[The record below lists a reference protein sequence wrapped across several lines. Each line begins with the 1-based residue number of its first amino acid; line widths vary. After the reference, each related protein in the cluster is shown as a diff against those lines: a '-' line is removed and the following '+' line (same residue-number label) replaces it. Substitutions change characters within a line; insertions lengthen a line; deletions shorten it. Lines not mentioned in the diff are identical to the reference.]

1 MSKLNI
7 AESRSGRSALVN
19 CQSRE
24 ILIMAL
30 SRRILG
36 GAAAAF
42 LLQAT
47 PSFAETVFRL
57 DASAPGEADPD
68 KGIDYIGSVLAFN
81 LYDGLVA
88 PGQNGAPVAPHLASA
103 WTIDGNDYVFTLRPD
118 VKFHSGN
125 VMTADDVVFSFQRL
139 MALGK
144 GNSPLFAG
152 RVADVVAV
160 DPQTVKF
167 TLSGPYAPF
176 LGAMVRLPVLDSK
189 LVLAHKA
196 DGKFGDMGD
205 YGEAYLS
212 SHDAGSG
219 AYTLVSHV
227 PESETNLATFD
238 GYFLGVPASA
248 PDKVRIRYGLQP
260 ATVRELVASGQQD
273 MTSQWLPP
281 EVMRAL
287 ADRPDTHLL
296 TDRGSNILF
305 LHMNTQKPPL
315 DDVNCRL
322 ALTYGFDYATAI
334 KLAQIT
340 DKVSAATPANGPIG
354 KSEFGYN
361 ASLPNFAQDLGKARD
376 ALAKCKYKTPDE
388 RKLDSTWITEVP
400 AEEKIALLMK
410 ADFDALGFQTTIK
423 GAPWT
428 LYTQEVTNPESTPS
442 LSEVY
447 IDAPTPD
454 PDSILYN
461 MYSSKSPP
469 TWESASHLSDAE
481 VNGLLDAGRKEND
494 IDKRRAIYEQLEAR
508 LDAVA
513 PAIFA
518 SEVSGVFVGLNTFK
532 LPPFEDDSKR
542 FSAEEYGLQFRLVEM
557 TK

>member
-1 MSKLNI
+1 MGLH
-7 AESRSGRSALVN
+7 R
-19 CQSRE
+19 
-24 ILIMAL
+24 IL
-30 SRRILG
+30 LG
-36 GAAAAF
+36 GALLAAF
-42 LLQAT
+42 LLPAT
-47 PSFAETVFRL
+47 PSFAETTFRL

-68 KGIDYIGSVLAFN
+68 KGIDYVGSVLAFN
-81 LYDGLVA
+81 IYDALVV
-88 PGQNGAPVAPHLASA
+88 PGQNGEPVAPHLATS
-103 WTIDGNDYVFTLRPD
+103 WKVDGNDYIFTLRPD

-125 VMTADDVVFSFQRL
+125 VMTADDVVFSFKRL

-144 GNSPLFAG
+144 GNSPLFAD
-152 RVADVVAV
+152 RVASVTAV
-160 DPQTVKF
+160 DPHTVKF
-167 TLSGPYAPF
+167 TLSGAYAPF
-176 LGAMVRLPVLDSK
+176 LGAMVRLAVLDSK
-189 LVLAHKA
+189 FVIAHKA

-205 YGEAYLS
+205 YGEGYLS

-227 PESETNLATFD
+227 PESETNLAKFD

-287 ADRPDTHLL
+287 AERNDTHLL
-296 TDRGSNILF
+296 SDRGSNILF
-305 LHMNTQKPPL
+305 LHLNTQKAPL
-315 DDVNCRL
+315 DDLNCRL
-322 ALTYGFDYATAI
+322 ALTYAFDYATAM

-340 DKVSAATPANGPIG
+340 AKVSAATPASGAIG

-361 ASLPNFAQDLGKARD
+361 AGLPMYGQDMGKAKD
-376 ALAKCKYKTPDE
+376 YLAKCKYKTADE
-388 RKLDSTWITEVP
+388 RKIDITWITEVP
-400 AEEKIALLMK
+400 AEEKVALLMK
-410 ADFDALGFQTTIK
+410 SNFDPLGFQTTIK
-423 GAPWT
+423 GTPWT
-428 LYTQEVTNPESTPS
+428 LYTQQVVKPDSTPS
-442 LSEVY
+442 VSEVY

-469 TWESASHLSDAE
+469 TWESASHLSDPE
-481 VNGLLDAGRKEND
+481 VDKLLDSGRTEND
-494 IDKRRAIYEQLEAR
+494 IAKRKTIYENLDAR

-518 SEVSGVFVGLNTFK
+518 GEISGVFVGLNTFK
-532 LPPFEDDSKR
+532 LPPLEDDSKR
-542 FSAEEYGLQFRLVEM
+542 FSAEEYGLQFRMVEM

>member
-1 MSKLNI
+1 
-7 AESRSGRSALVN
+7 
-19 CQSRE
+19 
-24 ILIMAL
+24 MAL
-30 SRRILG
+30 FRTMLSA
-36 GAAAAF
+36 AAAAF
-42 LLQAT
+42 MVQAA
-47 PSFAETVFRL
+47 PSFAETLFRL

-81 LYDGLVA
+81 LYDALVA
-88 PGQNGAPVAPHLASA
+88 PGQNGTPVAPHLASA
-103 WTIDGNDYVFTLRPD
+103 WKVDGNDYIFTLRPD
-118 VKFHSGN
+118 VKFHSRN
-125 VMTADDVVFSFQRL
+125 VMTADDVVFSFKRL

-152 RVADVVAV
+152 RVANVAAV

-176 LGAMVRLPVLDSK
+176 LGAMVRLAVLDSK
-189 LVLAHKA
+189 FVTAHKA

-219 AYTLVSHV
+219 AYVLVSHV
-227 PESETNLATFD
+227 PESETNLAKFD

-287 ADRPDTHLL
+287 AQRPDAHLL

-315 DDVNCRL
+315 DDLNCRL
-322 ALTYGFDYATAI
+322 ALTYAFDYATAI

-354 KSEFGYN
+354 KSEFGYD
-361 ASLPNFAQDLGKARD
+361 ASLPVFAQDLGKAKEY
-376 ALAKCKYKTPDE
+376 LAKCKYKTPDE
-388 RKLDSTWITEVP
+388 RKIDIAWITEVP
-400 AEEKIALLMK
+400 AEEKTALLMK
-410 ADFDALGFQTTIK
+410 ADFDPLGFQTTIK

-428 LYTQEVTNPESTPS
+428 LYTQEVTKPDSTPS

-469 TWESASHLSDAE
+469 TWESASHLSDPE
-481 VNGLLDAGRKEND
+481 VDELLDAGRQEND
-494 IDKRRAIYEQLEAR
+494 IAKRRATYEKLEAR
-508 LDAVA
+508 LDTVA

-518 SEVSGVFVGLNTFK
+518 SEVSGVFVGLNTFR

-542 FSAEEYGLQFRLVEM
+542 FSAEEYGLQFRMIEM
-557 TK
+557 AK

>member
-1 MSKLNI
+1 M
-7 AESRSGRSALVN
+7 
-19 CQSRE
+19 
-24 ILIMAL
+24 
-30 SRRILG
+30 LG
-36 GAAAAF
+36 GAASLF

-47 PSFAETVFRL
+47 PSFAETLFRL

-81 LYDGLVA
+81 LYDALLV
-88 PGQNGAPVAPHLASA
+88 PGQNGAPVAPHLATT
-103 WTIDGNDYVFTLRPD
+103 WKIDGNDYVFTLRPD

-125 VMTADDVVFSFQRL
+125 PMTADDVVFSFNRL

-144 GNSPLFAG
+144 GNSPLFAD
-152 RVADVVAV
+152 RVASVTAI

-176 LGAMVRLPVLDSK
+176 LGAMVRLAVLDSK
-189 LVLAHKA
+189 LIMANKA
-196 DGKFGDMGD
+196 KGKFGDMGD

-227 PESETNLATFD
+227 PESETNLARFD

-287 ADRPDTHLL
+287 AQRSDTHLL

-322 ALTYGFDYATAI
+322 ALTYAFDYATAI

-340 DKVSAATPANGPIG
+340 DKVSAATPANGAIG

-361 ASLPNFAQDLGKARD
+361 AGLPMFAQDLGKAKD

-388 RKLDSTWITEVP
+388 RKLDITWITEVP

-410 ADFDALGFQTTIK
+410 ANFDSLSFETTIK

-428 LYTQEVTNPESTPS
+428 LYTQQVTRPESTPS

-469 TWESASHLSDAE
+469 TWESASHLSDPE
-481 VNGLLDAGRKEND
+481 VDQLLDAGRNESD
-494 IDKRRAIYEQLEAR
+494 IAKRKAIYEKVEAR

-518 SEVSGVFVGLNTFK
+518 GEVSGVFVGLNTFK
-532 LPPFEDDSKR
+532 LPPFEADSKR
-542 FSAEEYGLQFRLVEM
+542 FSAEEYGLQFRMVEM

>member
-1 MSKLNI
+1 MTLH
-7 AESRSGRSALVN
+7 RLLFSGAL
-19 CQSRE
+19 
-24 ILIMAL
+24 L
-30 SRRILG
+30 
-36 GAAAAF
+36 AAF
-42 LLQAT
+42 LFSAT
-47 PSFAETVFRL
+47 PSSAETAFRL

-81 LYDGLVA
+81 LYDALVV
-88 PGQNGAPVAPHLASA
+88 PGQNGTPVAPHLATA
-103 WTIDGNDYVFTLRPD
+103 WKIDGNDYVFTLRPD

-125 VMTADDVVFSFQRL
+125 VMTADDVVFSFNRL

-144 GNSPLFAG
+144 GNSPLFAD
-152 RVADVVAV
+152 RVASVSAV
-160 DPQTVKF
+160 DSHTVKF

-176 LGAMVRLPVLDSK
+176 LGAMVRLAVLDSK
-189 LVLAHKA
+189 VVISHKA
-196 DGKFGDMGD
+196 DGKFGEMGD

-219 AYTLVSHV
+219 AYMLVNHV
-227 PESETNLATFD
+227 PESETNLAKFD
-238 GYFLGVPASA
+238 AYFLGVPASA

-287 ADRPDTHLL
+287 AQRNDTHIL
-296 TDRGSNILF
+296 TDRGSNMLF
-305 LHMNTQKPPL
+305 LHLNTQKTPL
-315 DDVNCRL
+315 DDLNCRL
-322 ALTYGFDYATAI
+322 ALTYAFDYATAM

-340 DKVSAATPANGPIG
+340 DKVSAATPASGPIG
-354 KSEFGYN
+354 KSEFGFN
-361 ASLPNFAQDLGKARD
+361 ASLPMFAQDVSKAK
-376 ALAKCKYKTPDE
+376 AYLAKCRYKTPDE
-388 RKLDSTWITEVP
+388 RKIDITWITEVP
-400 AEEKIALLMK
+400 AEEKVALLMK
-410 ADFDALGFQTTIK
+410 ANFDTLGFQTTIK
-423 GAPWT
+423 GTPWT
-428 LYTQEVTNPESTPS
+428 LYTQQVTKPESTPS
-442 LSEVY
+442 ISEVY

-469 TWESASHLSDAE
+469 TWESASHLSDTE
-481 VNGLLDAGRKEND
+481 VDNLLDSGRTEND
-494 IDKRRAIYEQLEAR
+494 TAKRKTIYEQLDAR

-518 SEVSGVFVGLNTFK
+518 SEVSGVFIGRNTFK

-542 FSAEEYGLQFRLVEM
+542 FSAEEYGLQFRMIEM
-557 TK
+557 AK

>member
-1 MSKLNI
+1 MTIRKLSFIVGFLATSMLMSAPTL
-7 AESRSGRSALVN
+7 
-19 CQSRE
+19 
-24 ILIMAL
+24 
-30 SRRILG
+30 
-36 GAAAAF
+36 
-42 LLQAT
+42 
-47 PSFAETVFRL
+47 AETVFRL

-81 LYDGLVA
+81 VYDALVV
-88 PGQNGAPVAPHLASA
+88 PGQNGAPVAPHLATA
-103 WTIDGNDYVFTLRPD
+103 WKVDGNDYIFTLRPD

-125 VMTADDVVFSFQRL
+125 LMTADDVVFSFKRL

-144 GNSPLFAG
+144 GNSPLFAD
-152 RVADVVAV
+152 RVASVAAV
-160 DPQTVKF
+160 DPHTVKF
-167 TLSGPYAPF
+167 TLSGTYAPF
-176 LGAMVRLPVLDSK
+176 LGAMVRLAVLDSK
-189 LVLAHKA
+189 FVVAHKA
-196 DGKFGDMGD
+196 DGKYGDLGD

-219 AYTLVSHV
+219 AYMIVSHV
-227 PESETNLATFD
+227 PESETNLAKFD
-238 GYFLGVPASA
+238 GYFLGVPANA

-287 ADRPDTHLL
+287 AERSDTHLL
-296 TDRGSNILF
+296 SDRGSNILF
-305 LHMNTQKPPL
+305 LHLNTQKAPL

-322 ALTYGFDYATAI
+322 ALTYAFDYATAM

-340 DKVSAATPANGPIG
+340 DKVSAATPASGAIG

-361 ASLPNFAQDLGKARD
+361 PSLPMYAQDMGKAKD
-376 ALAKCKYKTPDE
+376 YLAKCKYKTPDE
-388 RKLDSTWITEVP
+388 RKIDVTWITEVP
-400 AEEKIALLMK
+400 SEEKVALLMK
-410 ADFDALGFQTTIK
+410 ANFDPLGFQTTIK
-423 GAPWT
+423 GTPWT
-428 LYTQEVTNPESTPS
+428 LYTQEVTKPDSTPS
-442 LSEVY
+442 ISEVY

-469 TWESASHLSDAE
+469 TWESASHLSDPE
-481 VNGLLDAGRKEND
+481 VDKLLDAGRSEND
-494 IDKRRAIYEQLEAR
+494 IAKRKTIYENIDAR

-542 FSAEEYGLQFRLVEM
+542 FSAEEYGLQFRMVEM
-557 TK
+557 AK

>member
-1 MSKLNI
+1 MRLLRLAI
-7 AESRSGRSALVN
+7 AGAL
-19 CQSRE
+19 
-24 ILIMAL
+24 AFAT
-30 SRRILG
+30 
-36 GAAAAF
+36 AASLAHAQTLF
-42 LLQAT
+42 
-47 PSFAETVFRL
+47 SL

-81 LYDGLVA
+81 LYDALVV
-88 PGQNGAPVAPHLASA
+88 PGQNGQPVAPHVATS
-103 WTIDGNDYVFTLRPD
+103 WKVDGNDYVFTLRPD

-125 VMTADDVVFSFQRL
+125 PLTADDVAFSFMRL

-144 GNSPLFAG
+144 GNSPLFAD
-152 RVADVVAV
+152 RVASVTAL
-160 DPQTVKF
+160 DPHTVKF
-167 TLSGPYAPF
+167 TLSGAYAPF
-176 LGAMVRLPVLDSK
+176 LGALVRLPILDSK
-189 LVLAHKA
+189 FVIAHKV

-219 AYTLVSHV
+219 AYMLVNHV
-227 PESETNLATFD
+227 SESETNLAKFD
-238 GYFLGVPASA
+238 GYFLGVPMSA

-287 ADRPDTHLL
+287 SQRSDTHLL
-296 TDRGSNILF
+296 SDRGSNILF
-305 LHMNTQKPPL
+305 LHLNTQRPPL

-322 ALTYGFDYATAI
+322 ALTYGFDYATAM

-340 DKVSAATPANGPIG
+340 DKVSAQTPASGPIG

-361 ASLPNFAQDLGKARD
+361 ASLPMYAQDMAKAKD
-376 ALAKCKYKTPDE
+376 YLAQCKYKTSDE
-388 RKLDSTWITEVP
+388 RQLGVTWITEVP
-400 AEEKIALLMK
+400 SEEKVALLMK
-410 ADFDALGFQTTIK
+410 ANFDQLGFKTTIK
-423 GAPWT
+423 GTPWT
-428 LYTQEVTNPESTPS
+428 LYTQEVAKPDSTPS
-442 LSEVY
+442 ISEVF

-461 MYSSKSPP
+461 MYDSKSPP
-469 TWESASHLSDAE
+469 TWESASHLNDAE
-481 VNGLLDAGRKEND
+481 VDKLLEAGRREND
-494 IDKRRAIYEQLEAR
+494 IAKRKAIYEQLDAR

-518 SEVSGVFVGLNTFK
+518 SEVSGVFVGRNTFK
-532 LPPFEDDSKR
+532 LPPLEDDSKR
-542 FSAEEYGLQFRLVEM
+542 FSAEEYGLQFRMVEM
-557 TK
+557 AK

>member
-1 MSKLNI
+1 
-7 AESRSGRSALVN
+7 
-19 CQSRE
+19 
-24 ILIMAL
+24 MAL
-30 SRRILG
+30 SHRILS
-36 GAAAAF
+36 GAAVAAF

-47 PSFAETVFRL
+47 PSVAETLLRL

-81 LYDGLVA
+81 LYDALVA
-88 PGQNGAPVAPHLASA
+88 PGQNGAPVAPHLASG
-103 WTIDGNDYVFTLRPD
+103 WKIDGADYFFTLRPD

-125 VMTADDVVFSFQRL
+125 VMTADDVVFSFNRL

-152 RVADVVAV
+152 RVAGVVAV

-189 LVLAHKA
+189 LVMAHKG

-205 YGEAYLS
+205 YGEAFLS
-212 SHDAGSG
+212 SQDAGSG
-219 AYTLVSHV
+219 AYMLVTHV
-227 PESETNLATFD
+227 PESETNLAKFD
-238 GYFLGVPASA
+238 GYFLGVPEST

-287 ADRPDTHLL
+287 AERPDTHLL

-315 DDVNCRL
+315 DDSNCRL
-322 ALTYGFDYATAI
+322 ALTYAFDYATAI

-340 DKVSAATPANGPIG
+340 DKVSAASPANGPLG

-361 ASLPNFAQDLGKARD
+361 ASLPNFAQDLGKAED

-388 RKLDSTWITEVP
+388 RKLDITWITEVP

-410 ADFDALGFQTTIK
+410 ADFDALGFQTAIK

-428 LYTQEVTNPESTPS
+428 LYTQEVTKPESTPL

-469 TWESASHLSDAE
+469 TWESASHLSDPE
-481 VNGLLDAGRKEND
+481 VDRLLDAGRQEND
-494 IDKRRAIYEQLEAR
+494 IAKRRAIYEELEAR
-508 LDAVA
+508 LDAVD

-542 FSAEEYGLQFRLVEM
+542 FSAEEYGLQFRMVEM

>member
-1 MSKLNI
+1 M
-7 AESRSGRSALVN
+7 RSSHLALAGALVA
-19 CQSRE
+19 SVFV
-24 ILIMAL
+24 
-30 SRRILG
+30 
-36 GAAAAF
+36 AA
-42 LLQAT
+42 
-47 PSFAETVFRL
+47 PSLAQTLFSL

-81 LYDGLVA
+81 LYDALLA
-88 PGQNGAPVAPHLASA
+88 PGQNGQPVAPHVAAS
-103 WTIDGNDYVFTLRPD
+103 WKVDGDDYVFTLRPD

-125 VMTADDVVFSFQRL
+125 SLTADDVVFSFKRL

-144 GNSPLFAG
+144 GNSPLYAG
-152 RVADVVAV
+152 RVASVMAV
-160 DPQTVKF
+160 DPHTVKF
-167 TLSGPYAPF
+167 TLSASYAPF
-176 LGAMVRLPVLDSK
+176 LGALTRLPILDSK
-189 LVLAHKA
+189 TVIANKA
-196 DGKFGDMGD
+196 AGKYGEMGD

-219 AYTLVSHV
+219 AYRLISHV
-227 PESETNLATFD
+227 PESETDLAKFN

-287 ADRPDTHLL
+287 AHRSDTHLL
-296 TDRGSNILF
+296 SDRGSNILF
-305 LHMNTQKPPL
+305 LHLNTQKPPL

-322 ALTYGFDYATAI
+322 ALTYGFDYATSI

-340 DKVSAATPANGPIG
+340 DKVSAQTPANGPIG
-354 KSEFGYN
+354 RSEFGYN
-361 ASLPNFAQDLGKARD
+361 PSLPAYAQDLGKAKGY
-376 ALAKCKYKTPDE
+376 LAKCKYKTPQE
-388 RKLDSTWITEVP
+388 RKLDITWITEVSS
-400 AEEKIALLMK
+400 EERVALLMK
-410 ADFDALGFQTTIK
+410 ADFDRLGFQTTIK
-423 GAPWT
+423 GTPWT
-428 LYTQEVTNPESTPS
+428 LYTQQVTKPESTPWI
-442 LSEVY
+442 SEVY

-461 MYSSKSPP
+461 MYYSKSPP
-469 TWESASHLSDAE
+469 TWESASHLNDPE
-481 VNGLLDAGRKEND
+481 VDRLLVAGRSEND
-494 IDKRRAIYEQLEAR
+494 IAKRRAIYQQLEAR

-518 SEVSGVFVGLNTFK
+518 GEVSGVFVGRNTFK

-557 TK
+557 VK